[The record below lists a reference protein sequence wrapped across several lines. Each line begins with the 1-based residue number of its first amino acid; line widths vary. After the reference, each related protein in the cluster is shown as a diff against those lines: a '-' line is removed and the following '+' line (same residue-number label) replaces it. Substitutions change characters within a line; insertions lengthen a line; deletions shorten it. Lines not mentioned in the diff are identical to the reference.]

1 VDKIKKH
8 IILFRFSAIGDIAIA
23 APLVRAYAVAN
34 PDIRFTMVSQPMM
47 EPLFTGIENLYFFPA
62 DFKGRYKGF
71 KGLLKLFR
79 DLSKLEPT
87 EVADLHN
94 VLRTWILRTLFTL
107 TFKKIAFLHK
117 GRNQKKRLTRKE
129 NKKLIKLPSMINR
142 YESVLVKAGLNN
154 LRFSDSQGA
163 APSNRRESTGDKAE
177 NNIIR
182 IGIAP
187 FAKHKGKAWPAE
199 FMEEVIAALS
209 EDEGFHI
216 LLFGGGK
223 KEVAQLLSWE
233 QKYSG
238 VESVAGKFSLDKEL
252 EIMESLDIMVSM
264 DSANMHL
271 ASFAGTTVLS
281 VWGATHPYAGF
292 YGWRQKEENAIQ
304 SDLSCRPCSVFGNKE
319 CFRGD
324 YACLMNIKPDDV
336 LDRID
341 DIVKEKRER
350 QDKHEETTLGN

>member
-1 VDKIKKH
+1 M
-8 IILFRFSAIGDIAIA
+8 FRFSAIGDIAIA
-23 APLVRAYAVAN
+23 APLVRAYAAAN

-47 EPLFTGIENLYFFPA
+47 EPLFTGIENLSFFPA

-79 DLSKLEPT
+79 NTSKLEPT
-87 EVADLHN
+87 VVADLHN
-94 VLRTWILRTLFTL
+94 VSRTWILRGLFTL

-117 GRNQKKRLTRKE
+117 GRSQKKRLTRKE
-129 NKKLIKLPSMINR
+129 NKKLIKLPSMISR

-154 LRFSDSQGA
+154 LKFSDSKGDA
-163 APSNRRESTGDKAE
+163 LSNRWESKPDKRG
-177 NNIIR
+177 NDIIR

-187 FAKHKGKAWPAE
+187 FAKHKGKAWPTE

-209 EDEGFHI
+209 EDEGLLI
-216 LLFGGGK
+216 LLFGGGE
-223 KEVAQLLSWE
+223 KEVDKLLSWE

-252 EIMESLDIMVSM
+252 EIMKSLDIMVSM

-304 SDLSCRPCSVFGNKE
+304 TDLSCRPCSVFGNKE

-324 YACLMNIKPDDV
+324 YACLMNIKPADV
-336 LDRID
+336 LDRIN
-341 DIVKEKRER
+341 DIVRKKRDR
-350 QDKHEETTLGN
+350 QNEHEETALRN